1 MLALGIISL
10 VIAGLC
16 FLTGMGQDVVFQ
28 QYAYFLM
35 GLVLGVAGM
44 GFLILDRLNILIK
57 KISEKPS
64 NSSQKVSSTEKLLQL
79 NNLHKQGFLTD
90 EEFAS
95 KKEVLL
101 QNITDQETKK

>member
-16 FLTGMGQDVVFQ
+16 FLTGMGQDIVFQ
-28 QYAYFLM
+28 QYAYFLI
-35 GLVLGVAGM
+35 GLVLDVAGM

-57 KISEKPS
+57 KISEKSS
-64 NSSQKVSSTEKLLQL
+64 NNSPKVSSTEKLLQL
-79 NNLHKQGFLTD
+79 NNLYKQGLLTA

-95 KKEVLL
+95 KKEGLL
-101 QNITDQETKK
+101 QDITNKENKK